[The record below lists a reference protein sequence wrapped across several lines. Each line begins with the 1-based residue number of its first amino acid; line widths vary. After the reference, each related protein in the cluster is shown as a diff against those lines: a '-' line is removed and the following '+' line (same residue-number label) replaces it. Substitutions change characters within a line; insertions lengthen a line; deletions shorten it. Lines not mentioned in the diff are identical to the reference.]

1 MPASLSSGGSVNIGP
16 VRRLVI
22 LLLAVVIPFKAW
34 AGVAHALTLAPGHGS
49 ALAAVLHVGGP
60 EHGHSPSSDA
70 DDCCADMLAGG
81 ALDSHECPHLAM
93 PLIAA
98 PALLN
103 GFTRIP
109 AAQPAAPTARLR
121 SVVHDVLLP
130 PPLVLL

>member
-1 MPASLSSGGSVNIGP
+1 MP
-16 VRRLVI
+16 VRRIII

-34 AGVAHALTLAPGHGS
+34 AGVAHSLALKSSHGGE
-49 ALAAVLHVGGP
+49 LAAALHVGGN
-60 EHGHSPSSDA
+60 EHVHSQPSDA
-70 DDCCADMLAGG
+70 SDCCAMSHAGG
-81 ALDSHECPHLAM
+81 AFDSHECPHLAM